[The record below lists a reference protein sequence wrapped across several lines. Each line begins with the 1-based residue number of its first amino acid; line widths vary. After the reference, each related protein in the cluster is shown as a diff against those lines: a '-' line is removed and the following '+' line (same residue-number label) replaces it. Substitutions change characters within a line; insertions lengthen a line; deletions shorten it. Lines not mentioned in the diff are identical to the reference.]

1 MNYSVKDILKFEVS
15 PALGC
20 TEPTAVALGAAAAVS
35 LLEKQ
40 KKPDH
45 IEIRL
50 DPNIFKNGL
59 AVAIPGTEG
68 KSGLDMAAA
77 LGAAAGKPELKMEV
91 LADITERDVEK
102 ASDMLSAG
110 KVTVHLLYDKK
121 GLYINTRVTSG
132 GDIAESTIESQHDNI
147 THLAL
152 NGKIP
157 GNAHVDFG
165 GEKSGEEGGYREFE
179 QFLKNLSVRQAA
191 AMVDTFDIE
200 DLAFIKKGIQMN
212 MDLAAYGLSH
222 NCGLKVGKTFEKLV
236 RKGFIKADVIH
247 KARVLTSAASDA
259 RMSGA
264 SLPAMS
270 SAGSGNHGLTA
281 IIPVKVIAD
290 HIKSDE
296 KDLCRAVGLSHI
308 ITACV
313 KSHTGRLAAICACSV
328 ASGAG
333 AAAGAAWL
341 LGASVEKIGN
351 AVENIIEDLAGVIC
365 DGAKNSCALKLAT
378 ASGNSLQAALFAVY
392 DLNVK
397 MTDGIVGETPEK
409 TIRNIGV
416 LSSEGMI
423 ETDRTILKIMLEKI
437 LSGDGRS
444 CPDAAQ

>member
-1 MNYSVKDILKFEVS
+1 MQYSVKDILRFEVS

-20 TEPTAVALGAAAAVS
+20 TEPTAVALGAAAAAS
-35 LLEKQ
+35 LITGSRQ
-40 KKPDH
+40 PDR

-59 AVAIPGTEG
+59 AVCIPGTG
-68 KSGLDMAAA
+68 GRSGLELAAA
-77 LGAAAGKPELKMEV
+77 LGAVAGRPELKMEV
-91 LADITERDVEK
+91 LAGITEKQVEK
-102 ASDMLSAG
+102 ASGLIRSNR
-110 KVTVHLLYDKK
+110 VTVHLLYEKK
-121 GLYINTRVTSG
+121 GLYINTRIVSG
-132 GDIAESTIESQHDNI
+132 PDTAESVIESQHDNV
-147 THLAL
+147 TRLLL
-152 NGKIP
+152 NGRPPENPPVATAGK
-157 GNAHVDFG
+157 G
-165 GEKSGEEGGYREFE
+165 SGKEGRSEEFERFLKQLSLKQAVSMVREFD
-179 QFLKNLSVRQAA
+179 A
-191 AMVDTFDIE
+191 E
-200 DLAFIKKGIQMN
+200 DLAFIKKGIEMN
-212 MDLAAYGLSH
+212 MELSSHGLSH
-222 NCGLKVGKTFEKLV
+222 NCGLRVGKTFETLV
-236 RKGFIKADVIH
+236 REGFIRDDVIH

-281 IIPVKVIAD
+281 IIPVKVVAD
-290 HIKSDE
+290 HIGASE
-296 KDLCRAVGLSHI
+296 KELCRAVGLSHI

-333 AAAGAAWL
+333 AAAAVAWL
-341 LGASVEKIGN
+341 LGASVDRIGS

-365 DGAKNSCALKLAT
+365 DGAKNSCAIKLAT
-378 ASGNSLQAALFAVY
+378 ASGNAVQAALFSIY

-397 MTDGIVGETPEK
+397 MTDGIVGDTPEK
-409 TIRNIGV
+409 TIRNIGI

-444 CPDAAQ
+444 RPDVAQ